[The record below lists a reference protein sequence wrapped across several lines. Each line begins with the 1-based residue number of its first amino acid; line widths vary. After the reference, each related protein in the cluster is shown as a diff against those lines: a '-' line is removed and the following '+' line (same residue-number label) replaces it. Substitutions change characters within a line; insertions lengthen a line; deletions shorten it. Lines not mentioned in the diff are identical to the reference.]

1 MIQLPLFVAA
11 ACFGLAGLCS
21 VCLREV
27 PRITGTVALVC
38 TLAALYAA
46 IVH

>member
-1 MIQLPLFVAA
+1 MTLPLFVAA

-27 PRITGTVALVC
+27 PRITGTAALIC
-38 TLAALYAA
+38 TLAALGVA